1 MSTYVAMYDFKAEAD
16 DELSL
21 EKGAKVNII
30 SEINQDWYEC
40 QRKNSNLK
48 GLVPKN
54 ILALDRNNSIRPT
67 NVDVREVHKTE
78 EQKTQLME
86 LTMKG
91 SDTND
96 SITTN
101 NVSNE
106 IDGNDIIKHGKKLGG
121 ETNEHVDALQR
132 ETKQP
137 AAAVSISAS
146 SLFSLATSASFSL

>member
-106 IDGNDIIKHGKKLGG
+106 IDGNDIIKH
-121 ETNEHVDALQR
+121 
-132 ETKQP
+132 
-137 AAAVSISAS
+137 
-146 SLFSLATSASFSL
+146 SFI

>member
-1 MSTYVAMYDFKAEAD
+1 M
-16 DELSL
+16 
-21 EKGAKVNII
+21 
-30 SEINQDWYEC
+30 
-40 QRKNSNLK
+40 
-48 GLVPKN
+48 
-54 ILALDRNNSIRPT
+54 
-67 NVDVREVHKTE
+67 E

-96 SITTN
+96 SVTTN

-146 SLFSLATSASFSL
+146 SLFSLATFAAKYLEATPFNIQNNEKVCSLHARL